1 MLGRRTSLPGF
12 TLAFALAFLAL
23 LAAASS
29 ARAAPPPQP
38 IPALPPPTPAILP
51 APTTPDTTTA
61 PPAEESV
68 TRATPRTPPPPPPG
82 EPPPAPPPPP
92 VPCPQPPDAYRHD
105 GFYFRFAT
113 GISYGWFSGN
123 GASGEV
129 SADGLGSSGAFSF
142 GGTVAK
148 GFVVG
153 GTFEA
158 GSSSGQIHGGKFDGA
173 DISSALVLIGPFV
186 DWYPDPT
193 DGWHVGAKIGIGV
206 SGVSN
211 TNISLGGFDALG
223 GVFGG
228 YDWWIGPQ
236 WSLGLQLA
244 FMTGTTARL
253 NDSNSDGKDSGYR
266 VTPSSMVLS
275 WTLTLH

>member
-1 MLGRRTSLPGF
+1 MLGRTSPP
-12 TLAFALAFLAL
+12 FLVFAL
-23 LAAASS
+23 LATATTAS
-29 ARAAPPPQP
+29 AAPPPQP
-38 IPALPPPTPAILP
+38 IPALPPPAPATAP
-51 APTTPDTTTA
+51 APTTPDTATPA
-61 PPAEESV
+61 PAPEESV
-68 TRATPRTPPPPPPG
+68 TRATPRAPPAPPPPPPG
-82 EPPPAPPPPP
+82 EPPPAPPP
-92 VPCPQPPDAYRHD
+92 PCPQPPDAYRHD

-123 GASGEV
+123 GASGNV
-129 SADGLGSSGAFSF
+129 SADGLGSNGAFSF
-142 GGTVAK
+142 GGTVTK

-153 GTFEA
+153 GAFEA

-173 DISSALVLIGPFV
+173 EISSALVFVGPFV

-193 DGWHVGAKIGIGV
+193 DGWHVGAKAGIGV
-206 SGVSN
+206 AGVSN
-211 TNISLGGFDALG
+211 TNISLGGFDVGG

-253 NDSNSDGKDSGYR
+253 NDSNNNSSDSGYR